1 MVQVSFTPILRRL
14 FSNLETVDINAND
27 VASAIDAIDDLF
39 IGIKS
44 YILDE
49 SGSLR
54 KDVALF
60 VNDEIIRSTNIELA
74 SDDRLAIMQ
83 SLSGG

>member
-1 MVQVSFTPILRRL
+1 MVQVSFTPILRRW